1 MDLLIKGSPIPQN
14 CHQCDSWGLS
24 DVVTIDCPVDKNG
37 SLYSFTDR
45 PKGCPLIPVPEHGRL
60 IDAEEFKTH
69 FWEKQAY
76 FTERIYQKLDMMPT
90 IIPADKE
97 GDNG

>member
-1 MDLLIKGSPIPQN
+1 MGVYIPGMEMPKS
-14 CHQCDSWGLS
+14 CRECRFDRGGW
-24 DVVTIDCPVDKNG
+24 C
-37 SLYSFTDR
+37 YATDR
-45 PKGCPLIPVPEHGRL
+45 VDNRTRFVTHDAKQKWCPLIPVPEHGRL

>member
-1 MDLLIKGSPIPQN
+1 MGVYIRDMDMP
-14 CHQCDSWGLS
+14 DSCNHCRFAVDGWCYAYGKPNVDALANNG
-24 DVVTIDCPVDKNG
+24 VTNW
-37 SLYSFTDR
+37 
-45 PKGCPLIPVPEHGRL
+45 CPLIPVPEHGRL

-97 GDNG
+97 AGEC